1 MNYEYYK
8 IFYYV
13 AKHKNITKAAAELY
27 SSQPAVTRTIQNME
41 SELGCKLFLRG
52 KTGVE
57 LTHEGQILYEYAS
70 VACRQLIKAE
80 EELGQNLNPENGTIY
95 IGATVTALHCYLFTE
110 INKFH
115 AKYPRIKLKI
125 STQSTAQT
133 IEKLKNGTVDL
144 AFVTTPFA
152 NCKGLTVKKLMRFEN
167 VLIAGKRF
175 SALKDKPQSMRD
187 ISEYPLICLNKGM
200 QLREFIDDIYSAHG
214 LVCDP
219 DIEADS
225 ADLIVPMVE
234 HDWGLGFVPEQMAET
249 ALAKGTAF
257 KVTLKE
263 ELPRREVCLITDG
276 GHQQTRASYEFQ
288 KSLVK

>member
-115 AKYPRIKLKI
+115 ARYPKIKLKI

-144 AFVTTPFA
+144 AFVTTPFT
-152 NCKGLTVKKLMRFEN
+152 NSKGITVKKLMSFEN
-167 VLIAGKRF
+167 ILIAGKRF
-175 SALKDKPQSMRD
+175 SALKDKPQSMHD
-187 ISEYPLICLNKGM
+187 IGEYPLICLNKGM

-263 ELPRREVCLITDG
+263 ELPRWEVCLITDG

-288 KSLVK
+288 KSLIK